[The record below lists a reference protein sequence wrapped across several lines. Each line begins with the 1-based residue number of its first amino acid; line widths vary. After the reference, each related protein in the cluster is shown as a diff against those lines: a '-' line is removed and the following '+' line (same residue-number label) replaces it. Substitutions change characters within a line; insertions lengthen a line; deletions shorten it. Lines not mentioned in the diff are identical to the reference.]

1 MNDEHFQD
9 VYAHKEKDYNLVT
22 LVNLV
27 NKIDFEMGMTLFVK
41 GVIVTGSLI
50 SGYKYHGIV
59 ADQLATVGTV
69 GEGLSTFYRNNADEI
84 YKPDQNAESND
95 IPCNYLHMKNV
106 KISGASGFT
115 NMNNALLRINIA
127 EVDGHI
133 VGSASNE

>member
-9 VYAHKEKDYNLVT
+9 VYAHKVKDYNLVT

-27 NKIDFEMGMTLFVK
+27 NKANFEMGMTLFVK

-50 SGYKYHGIV
+50 SGYKYHDIM
-59 ADQLATVGTV
+59 ANQLAAVNEV
-69 GEGLSTFYRNNADEI
+69 GEALSTYYRDNADDM
-84 YKPDQNAESND
+84 YKPDQNGESSN

-106 KISGASGFT
+106 KISGDSGFRD
-115 NMNNALLRINIA
+115 MNNALLRINIA

-133 VGSASNE
+133 VGSTSSN